1 MALKIKTETRQ
12 GNFHDELKISGRRSE
27 WGGVPKNQLITD
39 NHFLLCRLNKKFMI
53 G

>member
-27 WGGVPKNQLITD
+27 WGGCIKTNISPIIISCFVGSTKNL
-39 NHFLLCRLNKKFMI
+39 
-53 G
+53 